1 MNFGHVSVDYFS
13 FVMASNIL
21 GFVACANNAYQYWLF
36 PFITH
41 SHTRCCQ
48 WRSFETWLCQ
58 IRFGYMWENVIIF
71 PFPLIWARSYL
82 YFSIRAT
89 KVKLPYGYVYSKR
102 RRLCDT
108 NDKNL
113 NGQKLVQKKTTR
125 MKRNKASNTISHF
138 LKLIAL
144 RP

>member
-58 IRFGYMWENVIIF
+58 IRFGYMWGNVIIF

-82 YFSIRAT
+82 YFSIKANL
-89 KVKLPYGYVYSKR
+89 VKLPYGYVYSKR
-102 RRLCDT
+102 RRFRDT
-108 NDKNL
+108 EW
-113 NGQKLVQKKTTR
+113 QKSKWTEIGTKK
-125 MKRNKASNTISHF
+125 KRQEWKEIKRQI
-138 LKLIAL
+138 L
-144 RP
+144 